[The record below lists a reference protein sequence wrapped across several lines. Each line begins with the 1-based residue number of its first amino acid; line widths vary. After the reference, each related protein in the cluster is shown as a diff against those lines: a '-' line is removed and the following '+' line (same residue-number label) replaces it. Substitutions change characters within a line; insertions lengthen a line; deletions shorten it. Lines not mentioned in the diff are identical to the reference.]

1 MYSIMTIGGLF
12 NGQILRKVGDMPHF
26 NDNVRDKVHNMRDMA
41 KIDRRVL
48 KTKKAIR
55 NAFAK
60 LLSTK
65 EVNQIT
71 VTDIADAADIN
82 RKTFYS
88 YYSGV
93 YAVMEEIENEILSSF
108 ATAIEDLDLTQALQ
122 DPYEVFIRLTAVIS
136 RDLEFYS
143 HLMQTNSSNSLTMKL
158 VTMLK
163 QRFKATFGAHLNVN
177 EKALDMLLDYTLAG
191 MLKVYQEWF
200 NSERTESI
208 EEMSKKLSI
217 LTFAGTNGF
226 LESQSKE

>member
-88 YYSGV
+88 YYSGA

-163 QRFKATFGAHLNVN
+163 QRFKATFGAHLNVD